1 MKFSVLVAQTELVPS
16 FVPSRAPLSRSF
28 GQSTFVPNARTSFRQ
43 DSACLGLA
51 EGDGVEAGEGECIR
65 PSRLLGD

>member
-28 GQSTFVPNARTSFRQ
+28 GAFVPNARTSCRQ
-43 DSACLGLA
+43 DNACLGLA
-51 EGDGVEAGEGECIR
+51 EGDGVEAGEVECIR
-65 PSRLLGD
+65 PSRLFGD